1 MADNATMFWIYI
13 YSSASSEC
21 HGILKAVI
29 NTPEYDTC
37 ESCKESVTIAGFV
50 LGNHVNVIFPNL
62 WIADERQR

>member
-37 ESCKESVTIAGFV
+37 ESCKESVHYCWLCVGKPCQCDFSK
-50 LGNHVNVIFPNL
+50 FM
-62 WIADERQR
+62 DS